1 MGVVGVTQ
9 HTEHVAQ
16 LVMTL
21 ACSSMGMA
29 AGVASRGSLHAVGKL
44 QAGGLAVALRPV
56 RPSRGCR
63 GSGGRSCR
71 SLSCSRGRAR

>member
-29 AGVASRGSLHAVGKL
+29 AGVASRGSVRVSRCDEGERERLPSSEGDGEL
-44 QAGGLAVALRPV
+44 ESSVA
-56 RPSRGCR
+56 
-63 GSGGRSCR
+63 
-71 SLSCSRGRAR
+71 